1 VEDTDLMCD
10 TKFVATHDAQTRPS
24 VLIVEDDSVN
34 GYLLKALLER
44 SSFPVLR
51 IDTVES
57 LDHALTC
64 LGESH
69 HDLVLLDL
77 NLPDSGGVE
86 TLTSVVRAHP
96 HSAVVVITGDYD
108 ETLAM
113 EILAQGAQDYLVK
126 GQYSADT
133 LVKAARYALGRKTA
147 EHAVK
152 RR

>member
-1 VEDTDLMCD
+1 M
-10 TKFVATHDAQTRPS
+10 
-24 VLIVEDDSVN
+24 N
-34 GYLLKALLER
+34 GFLLKALLER
-44 SSFPVLR
+44 SSFPVSR

-57 LDHALTC
+57 LDRALIR
-64 LGESH
+64 LGEGR

-77 NLPDSGGVE
+77 NLPDSAGVE

-133 LVKAARYALGRKTA
+133 LVKAARYALGRKAA
-147 EHAVK
+147 EHGI
-152 RR
+152 REH